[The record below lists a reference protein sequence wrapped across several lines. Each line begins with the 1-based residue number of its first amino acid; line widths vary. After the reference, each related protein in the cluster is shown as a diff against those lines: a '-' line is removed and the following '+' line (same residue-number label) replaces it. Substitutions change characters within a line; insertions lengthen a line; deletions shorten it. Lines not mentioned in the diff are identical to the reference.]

1 MYTRR
6 EGAAAGRLTP
16 GNDTT
21 AGPSVWPHEREGR
34 NQAIMS
40 EAAKGSAQEI
50 SQDNLEQ
57 STTDGQ
63 REGIEYT
70 SDAIQVLKGLEGV
83 RRRPAM
89 YIGDTAPTG
98 LHELV
103 KEIVNNSVDEAMA
116 GRCSRIDVT
125 LQSNGSVLVVDAGHG
140 IPVGIHPGEGKSGGE
155 VVMTMLH
162 AGGKFDKKAYQVSGG
177 LHGVGASVVNALS
190 EWLVVEVR
198 QAGKVHHQ
206 RYNRGQPVADLEV
219 VGEADSTGTSIEFKP
234 DAEIFETVEF
244 SFEMVAHR
252 LRELAFLNRGLEINI
267 AEEATGESETYL
279 FEGGLVEF
287 VSFLNEGRKALHP
300 EPIYLEGSR
309 DDVSVEVAMQYND
322 GYQESVFTYANNIK
336 TVDGGTHQ
344 VGFRAALTATINAYA
359 VRNELLKS
367 VKFAISGEDT
377 REGLTAVVSVK
388 VPEPQFEGQTKSKLG
403 NSNVRG
409 LTQSLTGEALGMYL
423 EENPDVA
430 KRIVGKIVE
439 AGRAREA
446 ARKAR
451 ELTRR
456 KGILDG
462 GSLPGKL
469 ADCAT
474 RDPEESEIFL
484 VEGDSAG
491 GSAAQAR
498 DQQFQAVLPMFGKP
512 LNVEKTRI
520 DRVLGNDKL
529 IPLITALGIGIGEEY
544 DFERLRY
551 GKVIIMADADVDGSH
566 IRILLL
572 TFFFRYMRDL
582 IANGKLYLAQPPL
595 FLVRRG
601 KTEMYAFDEAE
612 RDRNVAEIR
621 GDGDGRGIM
630 VQRYKGLGEM
640 NPEQLWETTM
650 DPARRTLLLVAME
663 DVVEA
668 EHMFTLLMGEQVE
681 PRRQF
686 IEQHALEVKNLD
698 I

>member
-1 MYTRR
+1 
-6 EGAAAGRLTP
+6 
-16 GNDTT
+16 
-21 AGPSVWPHEREGR
+21 
-34 NQAIMS
+34 MS
-40 EAAKGSAQEI
+40 EVGNEVTETPKNTQSGSAE
-50 SQDNLEQ
+50 D
-57 STTDGQ
+57 
-63 REGIEYT
+63 YT

-83 RRRPAM
+83 RKRPAM
-89 YIGDTAPTG
+89 YIGDTGENG

-116 GRCSRIDVT
+116 GRCDRIEVVVLAD
-125 LQSNGSVLVVDAGHG
+125 GSVRITDDGHG
-140 IPVGIHPGEGKSGGE
+140 IPVGIHEGEGKSGVE

-190 EWLVVEVR
+190 EWLIVEVR
-198 QAGKVHHQ
+198 QSGKVHQQ
-206 RYNRGQPVADLEV
+206 RYARGEPQMGLEV
-219 VGEADSTGTSIEFKP
+219 VGDADTTGTIIHFKP
-234 DAEIFETVEF
+234 DAEIFETVDYRW
-244 SFEMVAHR
+244 EMIAPR
-252 LRELAFLNRGLEINI
+252 LRELAFLNKGLEIVVRDERNDQQ
-267 AEEATGESETYL
+267 ETYL
-279 FEGGLVEF
+279 FEGGIVEF
-287 VSFLNEGRKALHP
+287 VTFLNEGRSSLHP
-300 EPIYLEGSR
+300 EPIYLKGER
-309 DDVSVEVAMQYND
+309 DGVGVEIAMQYND
-322 GYQESVFTYANNIK
+322 SYQETVFTYANNIK
-336 TVDGGTHQ
+336 TTEGGTHL
-344 VGFRAALTATINAYA
+344 VGFRTALTSTLNSYST
-359 VRNELLKS
+359 REDLLKN
-367 VKFAISGEDT
+367 VKFAIAGEDT
-377 REGLTAVVSVK
+377 REGLTAVVSVN

-403 NSNVRG
+403 NSAVKG
-409 LTQSLTGEALGMYL
+409 LVQSLTSEALSTYL
-423 EENPDVA
+423 EEHPDVG
-430 KRIVGKIVE
+430 KRIIAKIVE

-469 ADCAT
+469 ADCST
-474 RDPEESEIFL
+474 RNPDESEIYL

-491 GSAAQAR
+491 GSAAMAR
-498 DQQFQAVLPMFGKP
+498 DQQYQAVLPMFGKP

-529 IPLITALGIGIGEEY
+529 LPLISALGIGIGEEY
-544 DFERLRY
+544 DFSRLRY

-572 TFFFRYMRDL
+572 TFFFRYMREL
-582 IANGKLYLAQPPL
+582 IEKGKMYLAQPPL
-595 FLVRRG
+595 FLVKRG
-601 KTEMYAFDEAE
+601 KRELYAFSEQQRDEHLAE
-612 RDRNVAEIR
+612 MK

-650 DPARRTLLLVAME
+650 DPERRTLLQVAI
-663 DVVEA
+663 DDALEA

-681 PRRQF
+681 PRREF
-686 IEQHALEVKNLD
+686 IEEHALDVKNLD

>member
-1 MYTRR
+1 
-6 EGAAAGRLTP
+6 
-16 GNDTT
+16 
-21 AGPSVWPHEREGR
+21 
-34 NQAIMS
+34 MS
-40 EAAKGSAQEI
+40 EAAKGSAQEV
-50 SQDNLEQ
+50 SQDKLEQ
-57 STTDGQ
+57 ATDGQ
-63 REGIEYT
+63 REAIEYT

-125 LQSNGSVLVVDAGHG
+125 LQSNGSVLVVDDGHG
-140 IPVGIHPGEGKSGGE
+140 IPVGIHPGEGKSGVE

-198 QAGKVHHQ
+198 QAGKVYHQ
-206 RYNRGQPVADLEV
+206 RYNRGQPVADLKV

-252 LRELAFLNRGLEINI
+252 LRELAFLNKGLEINI
-267 AEEATGESETYL
+267 AEEGTGESETYL

-300 EPIYLEGSR
+300 EPIYLQGSR
-309 DDVSVEVAMQYND
+309 DDVGVEVAMQYND

-336 TVDGGTHQ
+336 TGDGGTHL

-359 VRNELLKS
+359 MRNELLKS
-367 VKFAISGEDT
+367 VNFAISGEDT